1 MTRKIQLISHRKIRI
16 ISGKWRGYKIP
27 ILNSEG
33 LRPTK
38 DRIRET
44 LFNWLI
50 PIIQDAHCLDCFA
63 GSGVLSIE
71 ALSRYAASATLIELK
86 SSVAK
91 QIMVNLSKLGAKNS
105 QVINTNALDYLV
117 QRRTVSYD
125 IIFLDPPFYKD
136 LLEQIAL
143 LLEQNGWLTKNCWI
157 YVETESEDNLRIF
170 PKNWQL
176 HRKKISGRI
185 TYCIYIRH

>member
-86 SSVAK
+86 SPVAK